1 MMKTIT
7 LNLVISLIMEAVKSE
22 THIKG
27 RVDKAVDDK
36 ASALAYNE
44 EAGDDT
50 FHERKLFRTMHTSL
64 SKLKTVIGDYVDT
77 YANQSADNIYT
88 VVDKANDSI
97 TIRLLVSDR
106 FNEAFAEPLA
116 KLCSKYIEDHMLFL
130 WWGTFNVK
138 QAEFYN
144 TLLQIDEKDILSCFT
159 KTAPA
164 IPTTAYTSF
173 ITTQM
178 GDVFHVM
185 KGEIFTVTY
194 QVSDDCV
201 DDVEATSGN
210 NGVVQVLAKG
220 DKDFKIH
227 ARNTGMTYV
236 RMYSHHDEDVEHEI
250 KIIVS

>member
-1 MMKTIT
+1 MKTIT
-7 LNLVISLIMEAVKSE
+7 LNLVISLIMESVKGE

-27 RVDKAVDDK
+27 RVDKAIDDK

-44 EAGDDT
+44 EAGDDQ

-77 YANQSADNIYT
+77 YANQTADNIFT
-88 VVDKANDSI
+88 IVDKDSDSI

-106 FNEAFAEPLA
+106 FNEAMAEPLA

-164 IPTTAYTSF
+164 IPKTSYTSF
-173 ITTQM
+173 IDTQM
-178 GDVFHVM
+178 GNKFHAV
-185 KGEIFTVTY
+185 KGETFTVTY

-201 DDVEATSGN
+201 DDVEAISGN
-210 NGVVQVLAKG
+210 NAVAQVLSKG
-220 DKDFKIH
+220 DKDFKIY
-227 ARNTGMTYV
+227 AANIGVTYV
-236 RMYSHHDEDVEHEI
+236 RMYSRHDEDICHEI

>member
-1 MMKTIT
+1 MKTIT
-7 LNLVISLIMEAVKSE
+7 LNLVISLIMEAVKAE

-27 RVDKAVDDK
+27 RIDKAIDDK

-50 FHERKLFRTMHTSL
+50 YHERKLYRTMHTSL
-64 SKLKTVIGDYVDT
+64 AKLKTIIGDYLDT
-77 YANQSADNIYT
+77 YANQVADNIVT
-88 VVDKANDSI
+88 EVKSDNDAIVI
-97 TIRLLVSDR
+97 TLKVTDR

-144 TLLQIDEKDILSCFT
+144 SLVKFDEEDILACFT

-164 IPTTAYTSF
+164 VPKTNYTSF
-173 ITTQM
+173 IETQM
-178 GDVFHVM
+178 GSTFHALR
-185 KGEIFTVTY
+185 GETFTVTY
-194 QVSDDCV
+194 QVSDNCV
-201 DDVEATSGN
+201 DDVEAQSMN
-210 NGVVQVLAKG
+210 QSVAQVTGKG
-220 DKDFKIH
+220 TKEFYIY
-227 ARNTGMTYV
+227 AANTGVAQV
-236 RMYSHHDEDVEHEI
+236 RLFSRHDDDTEKII